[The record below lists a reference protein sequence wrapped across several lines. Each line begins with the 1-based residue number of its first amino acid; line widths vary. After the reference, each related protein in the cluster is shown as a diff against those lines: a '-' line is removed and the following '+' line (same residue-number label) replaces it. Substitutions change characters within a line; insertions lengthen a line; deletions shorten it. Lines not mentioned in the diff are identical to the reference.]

1 MRVLIMGSGGIG
13 GYFGGML
20 ALRGGQDVTFVA
32 RGAHLAAM
40 RDRGLE
46 IRTGGE
52 THLLQPVQVVE
63 RPAEATGPFDYV
75 LFAVKCYDTAAA
87 AEALRPAVGPE
98 TTVVPLQNGVESVE
112 QLGAVFGLDRVL
124 AGVARI
130 ETTILEPGVIDQ
142 RSPFKR
148 IELAEPSG
156 QITPRLERL
165 AEALRQAGAEV
176 TVADDAQRILW
187 EKFIALVANS
197 SLTSA
202 CQTLTGPIREVPEG
216 LELYRH
222 LISETVAV
230 GQAGGVNL
238 PPDATENALS
248 NLAALPYQFGT
259 SMQRDFERRNR
270 VELEQL
276 TGAVVQRG
284 QALGVPTPA
293 FEVVYAILKTRAAA
307 FGGLSQT

>member
-20 ALRGGQDVTFVA
+20 ALRGGHEVTFVA

-40 RDRGLE
+40 RARGLE

-52 THLLQPVQVVE
+52 THLLQPVEVVD
-63 RPAEATGPFDYV
+63 RPAEARGPFDYV

-98 TTVVPLQNGVESVE
+98 TAVVPFQNGVESVE
-112 QLGAVFGLDRVL
+112 QLSAVFGPERVL

-165 AEALRQAGAEV
+165 AAALRQAGAEV

-187 EKFIALVANS
+187 EKFIMLAANAS
-197 SLTSA
+197 ITSV
-202 CQTLTGPIREVPEG
+202 CQAPNGPIREVPEG
-216 LELYRH
+216 LQLYRD
-222 LISETVAV
+222 LIREADAVAR
-230 GQAGGVNL
+230 AGGVNL
-238 PPDATENALS
+238 PPDTPDKALATVS
-248 NLAALPYQFGT
+248 GLPYQFGT
-259 SMQRDFERRNR
+259 SMQRDFERHNR

-276 TGAVVQRG
+276 TGAVVRRG

-293 FEVVYAILKTRAAA
+293 FGVVYAILKVRAAS
-307 FGGLSQT
+307 FGGLGQD